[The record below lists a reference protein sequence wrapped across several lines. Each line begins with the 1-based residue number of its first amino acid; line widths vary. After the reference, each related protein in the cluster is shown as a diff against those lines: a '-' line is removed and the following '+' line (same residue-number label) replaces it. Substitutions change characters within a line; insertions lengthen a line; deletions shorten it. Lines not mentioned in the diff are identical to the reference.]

1 MNIRTANIWVAMA
14 LVLLVAGCGGGGSGS
29 TDPTASVSGS
39 VAETPVETSVNSP
52 GASGGGTYT
61 SNPGVPVPTAQDT
74 ASPPSSVVDPWSD
87 YLSTSRSTTPA
98 WAHTLRSGFSVD
110 QLPGLLAQGDLIAT
124 VNGPQ
129 DFVPSLGFADEALAA
144 YIQLLQQGGLA
155 GYQAAVY
162 AAALDAVA
170 LERSTGNT
178 VYWLLGN
185 EINSKGKSTSWD
197 PYAAGTQTG
206 QANDPS
212 YIPAFAEYFMAPVID
227 MLLRAEADTGA
238 DIRFMLGSIANGS
251 GDSQREWAS
260 TLLDYTFVGTY
271 APSLAGRK
279 VSEFMEYLAFHYS
292 IIDST
297 WEDTLDYYSAKP
309 GIRGVFDT
317 EEIGNQAMD
326 GGLGPYQALL
336 GFSRVMHWVIKHD
349 RSAAQVRLNYW
360 SEGQAFAGEAM
371 TLLQGFL
378 GDVVVSELNAPTVTA
393 TGETEAYAFE
403 ANGKRVLLVF
413 SGRDSSATLTQV
425 QLAVQEQAAGV
436 NGTLHVFV
444 PDATSTGLTSAAVSP
459 VVDASGI
466 TINTNVTLPANG
478 VAMIFLE

>member
-1 MNIRTANIWVAMA
+1 M
-14 LVLLVAGCGGGGSGS
+14 GSSVGS
-29 TDPTASVSGS
+29 TGS
-39 VAETPVETSVNSP
+39 ATGSAGSSSSTS
-52 GASGGGTYT
+52 T
-61 SNPGVPVPTAQDT
+61 SNPGIPAPTGQDP
-74 ASPPSSVVDPWSD
+74 ASPTGSAVDPWSD
-87 YLSTSRSTTPA
+87 YLSTSRNTAPG

-110 QLPGLLAQGDLIAT
+110 QLPGLLAQGDVIAT

-144 YIQLLQQGGLA
+144 YIQSLQQGGLTS
-155 GYQAAVY
+155 YQATVY

-170 LERSTGNT
+170 LEQTTGNT
-178 VYWLLGN
+178 IYWLLGN
-185 EINSKGKSTSWD
+185 EINSKSKSSSWE

-212 YIPAFAEYFMAPVID
+212 YIPAFAEYFMAPVIE

-238 DIRFMLGSIANGS
+238 DIRLMLGSIANGS
-251 GDSQREWAS
+251 GDDQRAWA
-260 TLLDYTFVGTY
+260 TALLDYTFVGTH

-292 IIDST
+292 IIDSN

-326 GGLGPYQALL
+326 GGVGPYQALL
-336 GFSRVMHWVIKHD
+336 GFSRVMQWAVEHD
-349 RSAAQVRLNYW
+349 RSAAQVRINYW

-378 GDVVVSELNAPTVTA
+378 GDVTVTELSTPTVTA
-393 TGETEAYAFE
+393 TGATEAYAFE
-403 ANGKRVLLVF
+403 ANGKRVVLVF
-413 SGRDSSATLTQV
+413 SGRDASATLTQV
-425 QLAVQEQAAGV
+425 HLAIQEQTANV
-436 NGTLHVFV
+436 SGTLHVFV
-444 PDATSTGLTSAAVSP
+444 PDATSNGLTSAAVSP
-459 VVDASGI
+459 VLDASGI
-466 TINTNVTLPANG
+466 AINTNVALPANG
-478 VAMIFLE
+478 VAMFFFD